1 MGCNVVWRLQRNAT
15 NAGSLPPGRH
25 LKTQDCLC
33 GFKNE
38 HLLTEVISHI
48 FCVLSFHFS
57 SLIAAAAWP
66 LVKELPLS
74 EVISAC
80 AKRCFLSKPGARTIL
95 VSHITWYHCWRH
107 NCRSYSLI
115 SLPLV
120 SQKKLDNIKLEIIS
134 AHSGDKI
141 EGPARSWFSCRRSS
155 SKMWSKH
162 SKSWS
167 LQQERRELPKGT
179 NYYLE
184 TSGMKFMIFTY
195 AQTVH
200 LKTLLC

>member
-1 MGCNVVWRLQRNAT
+1 MGCDVLCAFVAQNIMKPGCTRNWHVMGCNVVWRLQRNAT

-57 SLIAAAAWP
+57 GFVAAAAWP

-80 AKRCFLSKPGARTIL
+80 AKRCFLPKPGAGTIL
-95 VSHITWYHCWRH
+95 VSHIT
-107 NCRSYSLI
+107 
-115 SLPLV
+115 
-120 SQKKLDNIKLEIIS
+120 
-134 AHSGDKI
+134 
-141 EGPARSWFSCRRSS
+141 
-155 SKMWSKH
+155 
-162 SKSWS
+162 
-167 LQQERRELPKGT
+167 
-179 NYYLE
+179 
-184 TSGMKFMIFTY
+184 
-195 AQTVH
+195 
-200 LKTLLC
+200 